1 LPFVVQAP
9 KSDIEAI
16 RKEIAM
22 NNIFEVYAN
31 VYRTAM
37 FQRPS
42 HHQQP
47 ERKPVSADR
56 RVNK

>member
-1 LPFVVQAP
+1 
-9 KSDIEAI
+9 
-16 RKEIAM
+16 M